1 MSDDIRQGYEVVSY
15 RYLDYQLEPQHN
27 DVVINDVVVVT
38 ADGIYHRIPN
48 AYNRELPDKVWF
60 YPMHRVLEIE
70 YNDV

>member
-27 DVVINDVVVVT
+27 DVVVNDVVVVT
-38 ADGIYHRIPN
+38 TDGIYHRIPN
-48 AYNRELPDKVWF
+48 AYNRELPAKVWF